1 MKSKLEEY
9 RALHDK
15 VKTYKEE
22 LDMLEK
28 QERIAAN
35 FLKSGISF
43 IPSELNRLLATYM
56 TLKEGKLY
64 IPISGC
70 TARYKDLYCGIISSK
85 KLQEEKTLSESKGMI
100 PYVAG
105 IYEDEGI
112 ITFKCERN
120 TTINL
125 VKNLNEK
132 LATYQFLID
141 KYDLNN
147 MYTEYEREIII
158 KINFD
163 EHEDIKEFI
172 MYLAELQ
179 IENNKHYTYDEM
191 LVILFN
197 YLSQIKNTLKK
208 KTLV

>member
-1 MKSKLEEY
+1 MVSKIDEY
-9 RALHDK
+9 KTLHDK
-15 VKTYKEE
+15 VKACKKE

-28 QERIAAN
+28 QERITAN

-43 IPSELNRLLATYM
+43 IPAELNRLLATYM
-56 TLKEGKLY
+56 TLKEGELY
-64 IPISGC
+64 IPISDC

-85 KLQEEKTLSESKGMI
+85 KLQEEKTLSQSKGMT

-112 ITFKCERN
+112 ITFKCKRN
-120 TTINL
+120 TNINL
-125 VKNLNEK
+125 VENLDEH

-147 MYTEYEREIII
+147 IYSQYERGMVT

-163 EHEDIKEFI
+163 EYEDIKNFI
-172 MYLAELQ
+172 IYLAELQ

-191 LVILFN
+191 LEILSN
-197 YLSQIKNTLKK
+197 YLEQKK
-208 KTLV
+208 PKTRKLV

>member
-9 RALHDK
+9 RALHDE
-15 VKTYKEE
+15 VKTRKEE

-43 IPSELNRLLATYM
+43 IPAELNRLLATYM
-56 TLKEGKLY
+56 TLKDGELY
-64 IPISGC
+64 LPIADC

-85 KLQEEKTLSESKGMI
+85 KLQEEKTLSESKGMT
-100 PYVAG
+100 PYVPG

-120 TTINL
+120 TYINL

-147 MYTEYEREIII
+147 MYTEYERGMIT

-163 EHEDIKEFI
+163 GYEDIKEFI

-191 LVILFN
+191 LEILSN
-197 YLSQIKNTLKK
+197 YLSQIKNTPKT

>member
-1 MKSKLEEY
+1 MENKIDEY
-9 RALHDK
+9 KALHDK
-15 VKTYKEE
+15 VNAHKKE

-35 FLKSGISF
+35 FIKSGISF
-43 IPSELNRLLATYM
+43 IPAELNRLLATYM
-56 TLKEGKLY
+56 TLKEGELY

-70 TARYKDLYCGIISSK
+70 TARYKDLYCGIISSN
-85 KLQEEKTLSESKGMI
+85 KLQEEKTLSESKGMT

-120 TTINL
+120 TNINR
-125 VKNLNEK
+125 VENLDEK

-147 MYTEYEREIII
+147 IYSQFERGMIT

-163 EHEDIKEFI
+163 GYEDIKKFI
-172 MYLAELQ
+172 IYLAELQ

-191 LVILFN
+191 LEILSD
-197 YLSQIKNTLKK
+197 YLSQIKNTPKT